1 MQENELT
8 MKMQLERKEFRFK
21 QFENDVK
28 NRLKAEPF
36 VQNAP
41 LVPDITNMAADAE
54 ELDYLQEE
62 VEKLRNN
69 YRELQRE
76 NLKLKKKIEKS
87 AAMEGE
93 KKKLQKI
100 ILDVSKSKEA

>member
-8 MKMQLERKEFRFK
+8 MKMELERKQFRFK
-21 QFENDVK
+21 QLENDVK

-41 LVPDITNMAADAE
+41 FVPESTATADAE

-62 VEKLRNN
+62 VEKLRNS
-69 YRELQRE
+69 YREL
-76 NLKLKKKIEKS
+76 
-87 AAMEGE
+87 
-93 KKKLQKI
+93 
-100 ILDVSKSKEA
+100 